1 MPGEVIVQPDQPRG
15 GHRGRRKPREEP
27 LRQARKLLSN
37 AMCVP
42 KPCVEPVKGTIRG
55 ILRPPSTMTN
65 ANVEQT
71 VAGDPAT

>member
-1 MPGEVIVQPDQPRG
+1 
-15 GHRGRRKPREEP
+15 
-27 LRQARKLLSN
+27 
-37 AMCVP
+37 
-42 KPCVEPVKGTIRG
+42 VEPVKGTIRG

>member
-1 MPGEVIVQPDQPRG
+1 
-15 GHRGRRKPREEP
+15 
-27 LRQARKLLSN
+27 
-37 AMCVP
+37 
-42 KPCVEPVKGTIRG
+42 VKGTIRG